1 MAGPRNIIV
10 TGATSG
16 IGLAFVKRI
25 APRHRIIA
33 TGTRLSDSLKELVDK
48 SPDLQFVKLDQRDP
62 QAAANTLL
70 KAIKK
75 SGWRQVDNAVL
86 NAGIGK
92 MGLPQNETA
101 QNIRDTLAVNL
112 TANIAIAHGLFPLLA
127 EKQGKLT
134 LIGSTAHK
142 GSSGISSYAASKAGL
157 HGFFRSLR
165 EEWRGRVD
173 VQILHPGPARTDMH
187 AKAGYEPGLMKLFF
201 VSPEDMAAMME
212 KAVAR
217 GRPVQN
223 LTLFRFY
230 NGSSILGRGL

>member
-1 MAGPRNIIV
+1 MSGPRNIIV

-16 IGLAFVKRI
+16 IGLAFVRRI
-25 APRHRIIA
+25 APRHRIMA
-33 TGTRLSDSLKELVDK
+33 TGTKISDALQELVDK
-48 SPDLQFVKLDQRDP
+48 SPDLQFVRIDQRNP
-62 QAAANTLL
+62 SEASASLV

-75 SGWRQVDNAVL
+75 RGWQHVDNAVL
-86 NAGIGK
+86 NAGAGK
-92 MGLPQNETA
+92 MLLPQDESP

-112 TANIAIAHGLFPLLA
+112 TANISIAHALFPLLA
-127 EKQGKLT
+127 QKQGKLT
-134 LIGSTAHK
+134 LIGSTAQK
-142 GSSGISSYAASKAGL
+142 GSGNLASYAATKGGL
-157 HGFFRSLR
+157 HAFYRSLR
-165 EEWRGRVD
+165 EEWRGRVE
-173 VQILHPGPARTDMH
+173 VQILHPGPTRTEMH
-187 AKAGYEPGLMKLFF
+187 AKAGYDPGLMKLLF